1 MIDLVKLRE
10 QNKYKSSLI
19 QEDKNIYETEVHKVA
34 NLISPSLPKT
44 NTLIFAK
51 SDNDYVW
58 VGNKDLNLSGLV
70 DSKVH
75 FSKVY
80 NFGGTIINAKGDLCV
95 GFISREESNFG
106 KDCMQWLQEYL
117 AEHNISSS
125 IDNNDLLIDNRYKVA
140 SWTFRKYNNYFLYLA
155 HVSINLNSE
164 LIKTICTK
172 KTTKI
177 PACLSKYDIT
187 YEDVK
192 KLIISK
198 SKKTYIK

>member
-10 QNKYKSSLI
+10 LVKQKMAEEKPTIKVDVRQVLQNKYKSSLI

-80 NFGGTIINAKGDLCV
+80 NF
-95 GFISREESNFG
+95 R
-106 KDCMQWLQEYL
+106 
-117 AEHNISSS
+117 
-125 IDNNDLLIDNRYKVA
+125 
-140 SWTFRKYNNYFLYLA
+140 
-155 HVSINLNSE
+155 
-164 LIKTICTK
+164 
-172 KTTKI
+172 
-177 PACLSKYDIT
+177 
-187 YEDVK
+187 
-192 KLIISK
+192 
-198 SKKTYIK
+198 